1 MNVNDFEKHISNYL
15 DGDLRPSEI
24 EEFEGLLNSN
34 TICKQKFED
43 YKKMLS
49 QLSGLSTFKT
59 SDNFAD
65 QLNKKIYESELTSS
79 TLSKTFLGYNYATI
93 TGIAA
98 ALGIF
103 MFSISTFMSSESL
116 PVFHLDKLSAK
127 NVESKI
133 KHQDG
138 FLNLVAEDDTSSESE
153 KIDLP
158 KIHLVGGKK

>member
-24 EEFEGLLNSN
+24 EEFEGLLYSN

-49 QLSGLSTFKT
+49 QLSGLETFKI
-59 SDNFAD
+59 SDNFAE
-65 QLNKKIYESELTSS
+65 QLNKKIYEKESISS
-79 TLSKTFLGYNYATI
+79 IVPRTFLGYNYATI

-103 MFSISTFMSSESL
+103 MFSISTFMSSDSL
-116 PVFHLDKLSAK
+116 PTFNLDKLSAK
-127 NVESKI
+127 NVETKI

-138 FLNLVAEDDTSSESE
+138 LFNLVAEDDTASDNEQVE
-153 KIDLP
+153 LP

>member
-1 MNVNDFEKHISNYL
+1 MNVNDFEKYISNYL

-24 EEFEGLLNSN
+24 EEFEGLLDSDA
-34 TICKQKFED
+34 ICKQKFED

-49 QLSGLSTFKT
+49 QLSGLGTFKT
-59 SDNFAD
+59 SDNFTD
-65 QLNKKIYESELTSS
+65 QLNKKIYNTESISS
-79 TLSKTFLGYNYATI
+79 MLPRTFLGYNYATI

-103 MFSISTFMSSESL
+103 MFSVSTFMSSDSL
-116 PVFHLDKLSAK
+116 PVFNLDKLSAK
-127 NVESKI
+127 NVKSKI

-138 FLNLVAEDDTSSESE
+138 LLNLVAEDDTSSENE
-153 KIDLP
+153 QVELP